1 MIETRKEKER
11 LGGRLVQEEPSPQLP
26 VLISL
31 SACTAC
37 HPADT
42 GRHSRHAVCQR
53 GCAMKRRKK
62 ENRNRDKEGR
72 RAAKHSLSF
81 SYMQERQSRD
91 FEEFLQAGADIQRE
105 AMAKAGREA
114 PPNLLRRRKS
124 APASPPPLASLLVP
138 PLPLQVQEPDGG
150 RRAAFVSQA
159 QNKPCPDGGAVSVP
173 PIEQQLCESAENKF
187 ASQGAGCIENIS
199 SVRRAVITVLS
210 CFASLIRNWRQRM
223 ARCNM

>member
-11 LGGRLVQEEPSPQLP
+11 LRGRLVQEEPSPQLP

-31 SACTAC
+31 SACAAC

-72 RAAKHSLSF
+72 RAAKHALSF

-124 APASPPPLASLLVP
+124 APASPPPLTSLLITP
-138 PLPLQVQEPDGG
+138 SPLQVQEPDSGQ
-150 RRAAFVSQA
+150 RAAFACQTQA
-159 QNKPCPDGGAVSVP
+159 ELCSEGGAASIP
-173 PIEQQLCESAENKF
+173 PIEQQLCESAENKL
-187 ASQGAGCIENIS
+187 AS
-199 SVRRAVITVLS
+199 
-210 CFASLIRNWRQRM
+210 
-223 ARCNM
+223 